1 VLRPGMEL
9 LLFRLGDRGYACP
22 RERVREVIDVG
33 AGQPAVPGLPSSS
46 LGALGDGERP
56 VALLSLRLTLGLP
69 DRGPEGRILVVSTR
83 TGPIGFLVDEVVRVV
98 RFDPAFCRVEPNKF
112 GAGYVTASF
121 TGLGGTWL
129 VIDWDAIRL
138 PAAFT
143 AR

>member
-1 VLRPGMEL
+1 VL
-9 LLFRLGDRGYACP
+9 
-22 RERVREVIDVG
+22 

-56 VALLSLRLTLGLP
+56 VALVSLRLTPGLP

-83 TGPIGFLVDEVVRVV
+83 NGPIGFLVDEVVRVV

-112 GAGYVTASF
+112 RAGYVTASF

-138 PAAFT
+138 PAALT